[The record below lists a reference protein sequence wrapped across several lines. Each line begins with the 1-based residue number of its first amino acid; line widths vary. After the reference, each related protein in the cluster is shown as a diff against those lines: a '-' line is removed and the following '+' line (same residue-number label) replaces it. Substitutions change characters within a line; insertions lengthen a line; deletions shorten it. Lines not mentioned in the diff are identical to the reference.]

1 MFVPHIGCPHRCSF
15 CDQRAITGQQKAP
28 TPQDVRD
35 AAEAGLRTLG
45 AAAREAQIAFFGGS
59 FTAIAPDY
67 RRSLL
72 KAAYPF
78 VKSGQYAG
86 IRLSTRPDAID
97 GEILDE
103 LRAFGVTAI
112 ELGAQ
117 SMDDAVLRQNG
128 RGHTAEAT
136 RAAAQKIRDAGF
148 SLGLQMMTGLFCDT
162 DAGARRTAEEFAA
175 LLPREVRIYPA
186 LVLRGTALC
195 DRYARGEYRPQTLEG
210 AVALCTDL
218 LTFFERRGITV
229 IRLGLHETPA
239 LDASFVAGP
248 RHPAFGE
255 LCRARQYRL
264 AVERAMRGR
273 AVCGSGRRIAQRPLD
288 CRRAAPPKRGGPAG
302 GRASGAL
309 FSRRG
314 ARARVVCADRRARA
328 AAAVS
333 RRAGCGR
340 LKTAAA
346 RYLKRLI
353 KDFMKRFM

>member
-1 MFVPHIGCPHRCSF
+1 MRHANVAVFVPHIGCPHRCSF

-72 KAAYPF
+72 EAAYPF

-218 LTFFERRGITV
+218 LTFFERRGIAV

-264 AVERAMRGR
+264 AVERAMRGGRFAEAVAVSPKDLSIAVGQHRQNEEALREAGHPVRFFPDAALARGWFALTDESGRPRRFR
-273 AVCGSGRRIAQRPLD
+273 AVPG
-288 CRRAAPPKRGGPAG
+288 AAG
-302 GRASGAL
+302 
-309 FSRRG
+309 
-314 ARARVVCADRRARA
+314 
-328 AAAVS
+328 
-333 RRAGCGR
+333 
-340 LKTAAA
+340 
-346 RYLKRLI
+346 
-353 KDFMKRFM
+353 